1 MSINHLIN
9 ENNET
14 KLNVYCNTVNSEL
27 GFVDKAN
34 WCAQF
39 SELDSINK
47 DLLTGWQN
55 LTIGTGRTQLGKTSP
70 AVRNSLLNPQTEC
83 YIVDISGEFATD
95 VVGAVGPWQFS
106 VPTFFNATLGVQEFV
121 LSECIAIDSALN
133 EYRALPITFPG
144 IDDYNAFAWT
154 NLGAL
159 AGQTITVKYRYTLSQ
174 EVPFVV

>member
-14 KLNVYCNTVNSEL
+14 KLNVYCNTITAEL
-27 GFVDKAN
+27 GYTDKSN

-39 SELDSINK
+39 SEPDHVGK

-55 LTIGTGRTQLGKTSP
+55 LTIGTGRTQLSKTSP

-83 YIVDISGEFATD
+83 YIVDISGEFSTD
-95 VVGAVGPWQFS
+95 VIGAVGPWQFQ
-106 VPTFFNATLGVQEFV
+106 VPTFTNTSLNVQEFV
-121 LSECIAIDSALN
+121 LSNCIAIDSSLN
-133 EYRALPITFPG
+133 EYRALPVTLPG
-144 IDDYNAFAWT
+144 IAGYNAFEWT

-159 AGQTITVKYRYTLSQ
+159 AGQTITVKYSYTLSQ
-174 EVPFVV
+174 EIPFVA